1 MKKYLVF
8 LLVIIL
14 LSTACQTVNEVPVKK
29 ETPHLAVIKD
39 RGKAN
44 VVILNKDYKVVGE
57 KKIGEFL
64 IDGQVDGQTLYAIDC
79 GIEPALKNLYAINV
93 HDLSYQTLTLP
104 YIPQKI
110 FIHDRV
116 AYIASSS
123 VQQSGFPFML
133 VDLESFSLIDT
144 FTVPGAVSSFIPEAN
159 GVTMHVNAGGPN
171 KFGPYAKK
179 VRVGKGT
186 AGKYEILETKDT
198 PQELPPTNVISYPE
212 KNIAV
217 YAGFAKGPK
226 PRWVKQPEAYTSKI
240 KVLDKK
246 NDSVL
251 QEIDLE
257 ESFPQQIVQKD
268 DLAFINHYTD
278 LDMSGEMISVYDLKT
293 MKLITKIRSETP
305 SSIALAGSHLLV
317 ANFVPGTVSVI
328 DTQERKQIQ
337 QVDVGEWPTKVLV
350 VPDSSNPIPKE

>member
-1 MKKYLVF
+1 MRKYL
-8 LLVIIL
+8 LLVLVL
-14 LSTACQTVNEVPVKK
+14 LLGGTACQHEQEVPLKK
-29 ETPHLAVIKD
+29 ETPHVAVIKQT
-39 RGKAN
+39 GKAN

-64 IDGQVDGQTLYAIDC
+64 IDGQVDGQTLYAIDP

-93 HDLSYQTLTLP
+93 HDLSYQTLPLP

-123 VQQSGFPFML
+123 VQPSGFPLML

-144 FTVPGAVSSFIPEAN
+144 FTVPGAARPFLPEAN
-159 GVTMHVNAGGPN
+159 GVTLYVNAGGPHN
-171 KFGPYAKK
+171 YGPYAKK

-186 AGKYEILETKDT
+186 AGKYEILETKDMS
-198 PQELPPTNVISYPE
+198 QELPPTDVISDPE

-226 PRWVKQPEAYTSKI
+226 PRWVKQPEAYTSKM

-251 QEIDLE
+251 QEIDLD
-257 ESFPQQIVQKD
+257 ESFPQQIVRKG

-278 LDMSGEMISVYDLKT
+278 LDMTGEMISVYDLQT

-305 SSIALAGSHLLV
+305 SSIALDGSHLLV
-317 ANFVPGTVSVI
+317 ANVVPGTVSVI
-328 DTQERKQIQ
+328 DTQELKQIQ

-350 VPDSSNPIPKE
+350 IPE

>member
-8 LLVIIL
+8 LLVILL
-14 LSTACQTVNEVPVKK
+14 LSTACQTVNEFSLKK
-29 ETPHLAVIKD
+29 ETPHLAVIKHT
-39 RGKAN
+39 GKAN
-44 VVILNKDYKVVGE
+44 IVILNKDYKVVGE

-64 IDGQVDGQTLYAIDC
+64 IDGQMDGQTLYAIDC
-79 GIEPALKNLYAINV
+79 GVEPALKNLYAINV

-123 VQQSGFPFML
+123 VQQAGFPLML
-133 VDLESFSLIDT
+133 VDLQSLSLIDT
-144 FTVPGAVSSFIPEAN
+144 LTVPGAAGPFIPEAN
-159 GVTMHVNAGGPN
+159 GVTMYVNAGGPN
-171 KFGPYAKK
+171 KFGPFAKK

-186 AGKYEILETKDT
+186 AGKYEILETTDM

-251 QEIDLE
+251 QEIDLD

-268 DLAFINHYTD
+268 DLAFINHYTE
-278 LDMSGEMISVYDLKT
+278 LDMSGEMITVFDLKT
-293 MKLITKIRSETP
+293 MKQVDKIRSETP
-305 SSIALAGSHLLV
+305 SFIALDGSHLVV
-317 ANFVPGTVSVI
+317 ANYVPGTVSVI
-328 DTQERKQIQ
+328 DTQKRKQIQ
-337 QVDVGEWPTKVLV
+337 HVTVGERPSKVLV
-350 VPDSSNPIPKE
+350 IPDHETALR

>member
-14 LSTACQTVNEVPVKK
+14 LSTACQTVKELPVKK
-29 ETPHLAVIKD
+29 ETPHLAVIKE

-123 VQQSGFPFML
+123 
-133 VDLESFSLIDT
+133 
-144 FTVPGAVSSFIPEAN
+144 
-159 GVTMHVNAGGPN
+159 
-171 KFGPYAKK
+171 
-179 VRVGKGT
+179 
-186 AGKYEILETKDT
+186 
-198 PQELPPTNVISYPE
+198 
-212 KNIAV
+212 
-217 YAGFAKGPK
+217 
-226 PRWVKQPEAYTSKI
+226 
-240 KVLDKK
+240 
-246 NDSVL
+246 
-251 QEIDLE
+251 
-257 ESFPQQIVQKD
+257 
-268 DLAFINHYTD
+268 
-278 LDMSGEMISVYDLKT
+278 
-293 MKLITKIRSETP
+293 
-305 SSIALAGSHLLV
+305 
-317 ANFVPGTVSVI
+317 
-328 DTQERKQIQ
+328 
-337 QVDVGEWPTKVLV
+337 
-350 VPDSSNPIPKE
+350 